1 MNSGTWAYKVHEV
14 KPKSVFAGV
23 SAEVL
28 ESELTR
34 LGNQGWELI
43 KIRTH
48 EASSKLQLVMKRP
61 R

>member
-1 MNSGTWAYKVHEV
+1 MNSRAWSYKVYEV
-14 KPKSVFAGV
+14 KPKSVFSGI
-23 SAEVL
+23 SGELL

-48 EASSKLQLVMKRP
+48 DASSKLQLIMKRP
-61 R
+61 G